1 MFVYST
7 GLAFTEMV
15 VDGWICG
22 ARRGPF
28 DLDLLVGYVLY
39 GLLYAALWAV
49 VLVPLSYYT
58 RRLVWQVHVR
68 GMLPNKA

>member
-1 MFVYST
+1 
-7 GLAFTEMV
+7 MV
-15 VDGWICG
+15 VDGWIRA

-28 DLDLLVGYVLY
+28 DLDLLVGYLLY
-39 GLLYAALWAV
+39 GLLYAAVWAV

-58 RRLVWQVHVR
+58 RRVVWHVHVR